1 MQQRIHNL
9 QLCLEG
15 NTAEQADEDYLVV
28 PLVISAKAGSAA
40 IRETYDIIKR
50 EFLAEFRKEKKVHT
64 VDILILIKE
73 LEQKDNES
81 YQIYYERTVVLLRRV
96 GGKDKEHQLP
106 LADNFLRYI
115 INKYAEGLL
124 DSELAEAVLDNI
136 PNTLAETY
144 QLVEKKQR
152 QQLRKK
158 QLRTSK
164 LIKEN
169 YSILEEAVR
178 VIAIQLTATP
188 ALTERIARLLDLLA
202 PPTSLV
208 PR

>member
-15 NTAEQADEDYLVV
+15 NTAKQADEDHLVA
-28 PLVISAKAGSAA
+28 PLVISAKAGSIA

-50 EFLAEFRKEKKVHT
+50 EFLVEFRKEKKVYT

-81 YQIYYERTVVLLRRV
+81 YQTYYERTAALLRRV

-115 INKYAEGLL
+115 INKYTEGLL
-124 DSELAEAVLDNI
+124 DSELVEAVLDNI

-152 QQLRKK
+152 
-158 QLRTSK
+158 
-164 LIKEN
+164 
-169 YSILEEAVR
+169 
-178 VIAIQLTATP
+178 
-188 ALTERIARLLDLLA
+188 
-202 PPTSLV
+202 
-208 PR
+208 